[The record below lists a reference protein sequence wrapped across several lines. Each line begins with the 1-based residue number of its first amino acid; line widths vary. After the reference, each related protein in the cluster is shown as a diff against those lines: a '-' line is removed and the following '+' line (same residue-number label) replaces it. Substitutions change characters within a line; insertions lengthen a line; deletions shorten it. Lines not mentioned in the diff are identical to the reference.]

1 MLGVRSVP
9 RSIFHKLLQ
18 APLLA
23 RPNVLL
29 VVLYSTDLLQL
40 VPLLLSE
47 FKFVQGLPK
56 QALLGNLERLA
67 RVMRE
72 ARLAHNHV
80 LRCCCGYVRP
90 LIIAVSV

>member
-1 MLGVRSVP
+1 MLGVWSVP

-18 APLLA
+18 ATLLA
-23 RPNVLL
+23 GPNVLL
-29 VVLYSTDLLQL
+29 VVLNSTYLLQF

-80 LRCCCGYVRP
+80 LRCCCGLVRP